1 VQQLAVRLIHGEVID
16 YLDARQR
23 HWRGTDASL
32 LLALSEA
39 AGHGPVIVDSDAYT
53 VAVALAEIEVA
64 DLEA

>member
-1 VQQLAVRLIHGEVID
+1 MQQLAVRLIHGEVID

-23 HWRGTDASL
+23 HWRGTHAS

-39 AGHGPVIVDSDAYT
+39 AEHRPVIVDSDAYT

>member
-1 VQQLAVRLIHGEVID
+1 VQQLAVRLLHGEVID

-23 HWRGTDASL
+23 HWRCTHAS

-39 AGHGPVIVDSDAYT
+39 AEHRPVIVDSDAYT